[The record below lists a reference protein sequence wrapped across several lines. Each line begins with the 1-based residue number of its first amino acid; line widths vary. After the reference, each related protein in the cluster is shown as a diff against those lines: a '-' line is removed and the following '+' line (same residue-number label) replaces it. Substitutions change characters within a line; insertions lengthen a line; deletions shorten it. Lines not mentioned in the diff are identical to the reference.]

1 MQSKDKNRRVILASR
16 PEGAPG
22 ADNFSIEELGVP
34 EPEQGELLLRTV
46 YLSLDPYMRGRMSDA
61 KSYAEPVPLGSVMVG
76 GTVSRVVKS
85 HLDGFEAGDW
95 VLGYCGW
102 QDYAVSDGEGLV
114 NLGKSPSQPSYA
126 LGVMGMPGITA
137 YYGLLE
143 IGEPQPGD
151 TLVVAAATGPVGSTV
166 GQIGK
171 IQDCRVVGIAGSAEK
186 CRHAVEEL
194 GFDICLNHR
203 AEEFPE
209 QLVEACP
216 NGVDIYFESV
226 GGDVFDAVLPLLNDF
241 ARIPVC
247 GLIAHYNAT
256 SLPEGPDRL
265 SLLMREIL
273 AKRLKVQGFIIYDQY
288 DRFAEFVTG
297 LSQWVREGRIK
308 YREDL
313 IEGLER
319 APQALMGLLQG
330 ENFGKVVVRVG
341 TDD

>member
-1 MQSKDKNRRVILASR
+1 MQSKDKNRRVVLAAR
-16 PEGAPG
+16 PEGAPSE
-22 ADNFSIEELGVP
+22 DNFSIEEVGLP
-34 EPEQGELLLRTV
+34 EPARGEVLLRTV
-46 YLSLDPYMRGRMSDA
+46 FLSLDPYMRGRMSDA
-61 KSYAEPVPLGSVMVG
+61 KSYAEPVPLGGVMVG
-76 GTVSRVVKS
+76 GTVSRVLES
-85 HLDGFEAGDW
+85 HLEGFEEGDW

-114 NLGKSPSQPSYA
+114 NLGKNPSHPSYA
-126 LGVMGMPGITA
+126 LGVLGMPGITA
-137 YYGLLE
+137 YFGLLE
-143 IGEPQPGD
+143 IGQPQAGD

-171 IQDCRVVGIAGSAEK
+171 IKGCRVVGIAGGAEK
-186 CRHAVEEL
+186 CRYAVEEL

-209 QLVEACP
+209 QLEEACP
-216 NGVDIYFESV
+216 DGVDVYFENV

-247 GLIAHYNAT
+247 GLVAHYNAT

-265 SLLMREIL
+265 SLLMREVL
-273 AKRLKVQGFIIYDQY
+273 TKRLKIEGFIIFDQY
-288 DRFAEFVTG
+288 ERFGDFITG
-297 LSQWVREGRIK
+297 LSRWVNEGKIK

-313 IEGLER
+313 VEGLEK
-319 APQALMGLLQG
+319 APRALMGLLKG
-330 ENFGKVVVRVG
+330 ENFGKVVVRLG

>member
-1 MQSKDKNRRVILASR
+1 MDKNRRVVLASR
-16 PEGAPG
+16 PEGAPSE
-22 ADNFSIEELGVP
+22 DNFSIEELGVP
-34 EPEQGELLLRTV
+34 EPARGEVLLRTV
-46 YLSLDPYMRGRMSDA
+46 FLSLDPYMRGRMSDA
-61 KSYAEPVPLGSVMVG
+61 KSYAEPVPLGGVMVG
-76 GTVSRVVKS
+76 GTVSRVLVS
-85 HLDGFEAGDW
+85 HLDDFEEGDW

-102 QDYAVSDGEGLV
+102 QDYAISDGEGLV
-114 NLGKSPSQPSYA
+114 NLGKNPSHPSYA
-126 LGVMGMPGITA
+126 LGVLGMPGITA

-143 IGEPQPGD
+143 IGQPKAGD

-171 IQDCRVVGIAGSAEK
+171 IQGCRVVGIAGGAEK
-186 CRHAVEEL
+186 CRYAVEEL

-209 QLVEACP
+209 QLEEACP
-216 NGVDIYFESV
+216 DGVDVYFENV

-241 ARIPVC
+241 ARVPVC
-247 GLIAHYNAT
+247 GLVAHYNAT

-273 AKRLKVQGFIIYDQY
+273 TKRLKIQGFIIFDQY
-288 DRFAEFVTG
+288 ERFGDFIIG
-297 LSQWVREGRIK
+297 LSHWVGEGRIK

-313 IEGLER
+313 VEGLEK
-319 APQALMGLLQG
+319 APRALMGLLRG
-330 ENFGKVVVRVG
+330 ENFGKVVVRLG

>member
-1 MQSKDKNRRVILASR
+1 MQSKDKNRRVVLASR
-16 PEGAPG
+16 PEGAPSE
-22 ADNFSIEELGVP
+22 DNFSIEELGLP
-34 EPEQGELLLRTV
+34 EPARGEVLLRTV
-46 YLSLDPYMRGRMSDA
+46 FLSLDPYMRGRMSDA
-61 KSYAEPVPLGSVMVG
+61 KSYAEPVPLGGVMVG
-76 GTVSRVVKS
+76 GTVSRVLES
-85 HLDGFEAGDW
+85 HLDGFEEGDW

-102 QDYAVSDGEGLV
+102 QDYAVSDGEGLI
-114 NLGKSPSQPSYA
+114 NLGKNPSHPSYA
-126 LGVMGMPGITA
+126 LGVLGMPGITA
-137 YYGLLE
+137 YFGLLD
-143 IGEPQPGD
+143 IGQPQAGD

-171 IQDCRVVGIAGSAEK
+171 IKGCRVVGIAGGAEK
-186 CRHAVEEL
+186 CRYAVEEL

-209 QLVEACP
+209 QLEEACP
-216 NGVDIYFESV
+216 DGVDIYFENV

-247 GLIAHYNAT
+247 GLVAHYNAT

-273 AKRLKVQGFIIYDQY
+273 TKRLKIQGFIIFDQY
-288 DRFAEFVTG
+288 ERFGDFITG
-297 LSQWVREGRIK
+297 LSRWVNEGKIK

-313 IEGLER
+313 VEGLEKAPR
-319 APQALMGLLQG
+319 ALIGLLKG
-330 ENFGKVVVRVG
+330 ENFGKVVVRLG

>member
-1 MQSKDKNRRVILASR
+1 MQSKDKNRRVVLAAR
-16 PEGAPG
+16 PEGAPSE
-22 ADNFSIEELGVP
+22 DNFSIEEVGLP
-34 EPEQGELLLRTV
+34 EPARGEVLLRTV
-46 YLSLDPYMRGRMSDA
+46 FLSLDPYMRGRMSDA
-61 KSYAEPVPLGSVMVG
+61 KSYAEPVPLGGVMVG
-76 GTVSRVVKS
+76 GTVSRVLES
-85 HLDGFEAGDW
+85 HLEGFEEGDW

-114 NLGKSPSQPSYA
+114 NLGKNPSHPSYA
-126 LGVMGMPGITA
+126 LGVLGMPGITA
-137 YYGLLE
+137 YFGLLE
-143 IGEPQPGD
+143 IGQPQAGD

-171 IQDCRVVGIAGSAEK
+171 IKGCRVVGIAGGAEK
-186 CRHAVEEL
+186 CRYAVEEL

-209 QLVEACP
+209 QLEEACP
-216 NGVDIYFESV
+216 DGVDVYFENV

-247 GLIAHYNAT
+247 GLVAHYNAT

-265 SLLMREIL
+265 SLLMREVL
-273 AKRLKVQGFIIYDQY
+273 TKRLKIQGFIIFDQY
-288 DRFAEFVTG
+288 ERFGDFITG
-297 LSQWVREGRIK
+297 LSRWVNEGKIK

-313 IEGLER
+313 VEGLEK
-319 APQALMGLLQG
+319 APRALMGLLKG
-330 ENFGKVVVRVG
+330 ENFGKVVVRLG